1 MLTGTA
7 ISSDTSMSHKYSP
20 QWVARLQIAGGKSST
35 GMLQRPCCR
44 VCIQQINI
52 CMQHQRSSGSKA
64 SIRSNKVCTKTVFP
78 GEAARPSWLKCS
90 LRLAIKHTI
99 TTSICIVVKISV
111 AVAGCWHVFK
121 TALVRSGVWS
131 KRRRARDPSS
141 TVVDLKGHTWQ
152 STRNPFTSAPSQGR
166 EYTHHFMSFDV
177 AELEK

>member
-20 QWVARLQIAGGKSST
+20 QWVARLQITGWKSST
-35 GMLQRPCCR
+35 GMLQRPSCW

-52 CMQHQRSSGSKA
+52 CIRCQRGSGSKA
-64 SIRSNKVCTKTVFP
+64 SIRSTKVCMKTVFL

-90 LRLAIKHTI
+90 LRLPSKHTV

-121 TALVRSGVWS
+121 TALVRSVVWS
-131 KRRRARDPSS
+131 KRRRAAARDSS
-141 TVVDLKGHTWQ
+141 FAVVDLKGH
-152 STRNPFTSAPSQGR
+152 FTMRG
-166 EYTHHFMSFDV
+166 MV
-177 AELEK
+177 KW